1 MATVPGA
8 RPPHDLPAISRTA
21 VVPMTATADRIPSI
35 VDLDHVCFSYAGERV
50 VEEISL
56 QIRRGAFLGIIGPNG
71 SGKTTLLRII
81 LGLLR
86 TECGH
91 VRLFGTDLTSFHDW
105 QRIGYVPQRAAF
117 EARFPASAFEVV
129 MSGRCGVVGLGR
141 RFGAHDRAL
150 ALDALDI
157 VGMAGERD
165 RLVGNLSAGQQQRVF
180 IARALASG
188 PELLVLDEPTVGV
201 DLEAQ
206 EQFYSL
212 LRRLNRDLKTTLVLV
227 SHDIAVIAKE
237 VTELACLNRTLIF
250 HGSPEEAIAS
260 GAIEQMYR
268 PSSVLISHRH

>member
-1 MATVPGA
+1 M
-8 RPPHDLPAISRTA
+8 SRTA
-21 VVPMTATADRIPSI
+21 VVPMTTSADRVPTI
-35 VDLDHVCFSYAGERV
+35 VDLDHVCFSYVGERV
-50 VEEISL
+50 VEEVSL
-56 QIRRGAFLGIIGPNG
+56 QIHRGAFLGIIGPNG

-91 VRLFGTDLTSFHDW
+91 VRLFGTDRARFHDW

-117 EARFPASAFEVV
+117 ESRFPASAFEVV

-141 RFGAHDRAL
+141 RFDTQDRAL

-165 RLVGNLSAGQQQRVF
+165 RLIGHLSAGQQQRVF

-212 LRRLNRDLKTTLVLV
+212 LRRLNRDRKTTLVLV
-227 SHDIAVIAKE
+227 SHDVAVIAKE

-250 HGSPEEAIAS
+250 HGRPEDAIAS

-268 PSSVLISHRH
+268 PSSLLVSHRH

>member
-1 MATVPGA
+1 M
-8 RPPHDLPAISRTA
+8 SRTA
-21 VVPMTATADRIPSI
+21 VVPMTTTTDRLSTI

-50 VEEISL
+50 VEEVSL
-56 QIRRGAFLGIIGPNG
+56 QIRQGAFVGIIGPNG

-91 VRLFGTDLTSFHDW
+91 VRLFGTDLSSFHDW
-105 QRIGYVPQRAAF
+105 RRIGYVPQRAAF
-117 EARFPASAFEVV
+117 ESRFPASAFEIV

-141 RFGAHDRAL
+141 RFEAHDRAL

-165 RLVGNLSAGQQQRVF
+165 RLIGNLSAGQQQRVF
-180 IARALASG
+180 IARALASS

-201 DLEAQ
+201 DRDAQ

-212 LRRLNRDLKTTLVLV
+212 LRRLNRDRKTTLVLV
-227 SHDIAVIAKE
+227 SHDVAVIAKE

-250 HGSPEEAIAS
+250 HGRPEDAIAA

-268 PSSVLISHRH
+268 PSSLLVSHRH